1 MSQTDGNEKR
11 FRENERRITSQNG
24 YTLSF
29 GGVPT
34 GEATMY
40 RLWRDGEQE
49 PFITFKTISEAGS
62 YARDVLNLNIEGSP
76 SQSHSSL

>member
-11 FRENERRITSQNG
+11 FRESERRITSQNG
-24 YTLSF
+24 YTLSY

-34 GEATMY
+34 GETTIY
-40 RLWRDGEQE
+40 RLWRDGDQE

-62 YARDVLNLNIEGSP
+62 YARDVLKLVIATA
-76 SQSHSSL
+76 